1 MIRIQEAQEAPFHQA
16 RSVAFLTQKVVSFWD
31 ADGESYVAIPRGESE
46 IPGVILSQAYHA
58 FGPGIYN
65 PDQEKA
71 SWPNPGSVSHGTMRG
86 EDLLPTFM
94 FLLEEHDR
102 ETATKI
108 TSGTAEL
115 GWPYSM
121 AGLAFGDPFNEVQR
135 ELESGL
141 WEDLFEALN
150 EIAPPGTYF
159 GSHPGD
165 GSDYG
170 FWSHEE
176 DDLQMMLQDLNVK
189 VDELGTGSFVV
200 RVLVGRYKML
210 GSMQAF
216 QPILRSESE
225 GMSLELA
232 EEYFDVALQRLLRDI
247 EMKDA
252 PRIVS

>member
-1 MIRIQEAQEAPFHQA
+1 MIRIREAQEAPFFQA
-16 RSVAFLTQKVVSFWD
+16 RSVAFLTQKIVSFWD

-58 FGPGIYN
+58 FGPEIYN
-65 PDQEKA
+65 PKQEKA
-71 SWPNPGSVSHGTMRG
+71 SWPNPGSVSHGTMRA
-86 EDLLPTFM
+86 EDLIPAFM

-102 ETATKI
+102 EAATKL
-108 TSGTAEL
+108 TSSYSEE

-121 AGLAFGDPFNEVQR
+121 AGLAFGDPFDEVQQ
-135 ELESGL
+135 EFAPHFL
-141 WEDLFEALN
+141 EDLFNALN

-159 GSHPGD
+159 GAHVGD

-176 DDLQMMLQDLNVK
+176 DDLQAMLQDLGVE
-189 VDELGTGSFVV
+189 VSELGTGSFVV
-200 RVLVGRYKML
+200 RVMVGRYKPM

-232 EEYFDVALQRLLRDI
+232 EEYFDITLQRLLRDI